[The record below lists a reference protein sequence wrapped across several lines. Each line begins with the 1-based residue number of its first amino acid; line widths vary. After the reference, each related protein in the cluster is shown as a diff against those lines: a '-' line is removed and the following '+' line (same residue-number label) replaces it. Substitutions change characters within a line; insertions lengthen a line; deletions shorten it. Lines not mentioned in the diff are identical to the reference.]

1 METKLERIAD
11 KSRNEKKPIFTS
23 LYHLIN
29 EELLKECHKELD
41 GNKAVGIDN
50 VSKKEYAENLN
61 ENIKDL
67 VIRLK
72 NKAYKPLPALRVY
85 IPKDNGKMRPLG
97 ISIYEPKFQDNMYGF
112 RPDKSCH
119 KAIKYVHKSI
129 SNRRINYIVD
139 ADIKRFLCPYRP

>member
-11 KSRNEKKPIFTS
+11 KSRNEKRPIFTS

-29 EELLKECHKELD
+29 EELLKQCHKELD

-61 ENIKDL
+61 KNIKDL

-72 NKAYKPLPALRVY
+72 NKSYKPTPALSDLSRVY
-85 IPKDNGKMRPLG
+85 
-97 ISIYEPKFQDNMYGF
+97 
-112 RPDKSCH
+112 
-119 KAIKYVHKSI
+119 
-129 SNRRINYIVD
+129 RINCVNWKI
-139 ADIKRFLCPYRP
+139 

>member
-1 METKLERIAD
+1 METKLARIAD
-11 KSRNEKKPIFTS
+11 KSRNEKRPIFTS

-41 GNKAVGIDN
+41 GSKAVGIDN
-50 VSKKEYAENLN
+50 ISKKEYAENLN

-85 IPKDNGKMRPLG
+85 IPKDNGKMRALG
-97 ISIYEPKFQDNMYGF
+97 I
-112 RPDKSCH
+112 
-119 KAIKYVHKSI
+119 
-129 SNRRINYIVD
+129 
-139 ADIKRFLCPYRP
+139 

>member
-11 KSRNEKKPIFTS
+11 KSRNEKRPIFTS

-29 EELLKECHKELD
+29 EDLLKECHKELD
-41 GNKAVGIDN
+41 GSKAVGIDN

-72 NKAYKPLPALRVY
+72 NKAYKPAPSLRVY
-85 IPKDNGKMRPLG
+85 IPKGNGKMRPLG
-97 ISIYEPKFQDNMYGF
+97 ISIYEDKIVQLALKKILEAIYEPKFQD
-112 RPDKSCH
+112 KICTS
-119 KAIKYVHKSI
+119 
-129 SNRRINYIVD
+129 
-139 ADIKRFLCPYRP
+139 